1 MNSTVFKVLTKKDI
15 FAYKR
20 AKNGIVISDSEE
32 HYFSLEKK
40 ILKIYMILIHLMET
54 LAKKPSILKTIVETP
69 QVVKCLLL
77 IMAKSCCLRARI
89 LGVLWCLLETAAGE
103 KIMTI

>member
-1 MNSTVFKVLTKKDI
+1 MV
-15 FAYKR
+15 
-20 AKNGIVISDSEE
+20 IVISDSEE
-32 HYFSLEKK
+32 HFFFFGE
-40 ILKIYMILIHLMET
+40 IYMILIHLMET
-54 LAKKPSILKTIVETP
+54 LAKKPSILKTIVETS

-77 IMAKSCCLRARI
+77 MMAKFSCLWARI